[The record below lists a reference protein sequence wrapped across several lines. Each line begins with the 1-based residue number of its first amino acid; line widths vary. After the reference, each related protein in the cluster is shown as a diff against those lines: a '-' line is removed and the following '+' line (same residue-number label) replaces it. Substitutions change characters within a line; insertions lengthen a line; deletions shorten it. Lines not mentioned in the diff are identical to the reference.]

1 MQASEHTRIALAW
14 LRVSDEEFTE
24 GRRMQAS
31 EKLWGAAAHALLA
44 VISERGWRQGGH
56 RDFVVAVRRLEEE
69 SGDATMREDFDV
81 ARKFHANFYQ
91 NHLRDEQ
98 IEDFRPMVHQF
109 VHSVLVF
116 LNIGPEN

>member
-14 LRVSDEEFTE
+14 LRVSDEEFAE

-44 VISERGWRQGGH
+44 VITERGWRHGGH
-56 RDFVVAVRRLEEE
+56 RDLVVAIRRLVEET
-69 SGDATMREDFDV
+69 GDATLKEKFDV

-91 NHLRDEQ
+91 NHMGDGDLAY
-98 IEDFRPMVHQF
+98 FRPLVHEF
-109 VHSVLVF
+109 VPTVLAF
-116 LNIGPEN
+116 MSTAPDD